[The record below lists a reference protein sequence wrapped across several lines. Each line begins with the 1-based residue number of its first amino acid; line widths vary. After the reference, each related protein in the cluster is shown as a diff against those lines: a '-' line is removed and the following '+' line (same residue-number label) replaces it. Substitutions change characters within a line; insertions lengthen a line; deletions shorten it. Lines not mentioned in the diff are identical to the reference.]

1 MKKVTTL
8 VLMLCFILS
17 GAFCFANGEENN
29 ERKEDGIPVEIKQS
43 TGSLSGLD
51 KSASINP
58 SIDGHV
64 LTILFTEDLGEVYA
78 EVTSNTSIVVDAT
91 ITITPNG
98 ILFYIPNTGEYIINI
113 TLPNGDEYFGEFE
126 VTD

>member
-1 MKKVTTL
+1 MVKIKKIIL
-8 VLMLCFILS
+8 VLCLVLS
-17 GAFCFANGEENN
+17 GALCYASIKAESETV
-29 ERKEDGIPVEIKQS
+29 KEDGIPSIVIRKAHYGG
-43 TGSLSGLD
+43 TD
-51 KSASINP
+51 KSGSINP

>member
-1 MKKVTTL
+1 MKRLTTL
-8 VLMLCFILS
+8 FPMLCFILS
-17 GAFCFANGEENN
+17 GALCFASGEAGMEM
-29 ERKEDGIPVEIKQS
+29 KEDGTPIEVKEKTFHS
-43 TGSLSGLD
+43 ESD

-113 TLPNGDEYFGEFE
+113 TLPNGDEYIGEFE

>member
-1 MKKVTTL
+1 MKRSITF
-8 VLMLCFILS
+8 VLMLCLVLS
-17 GAFCFANGEENN
+17 GAFCYASGEAGTG
-29 ERKEDGIPVEIKQS
+29 KEKDGGIPIEVKEHS
-43 TGSLSGLD
+43 SLSGTD

-126 VTD
+126 VTE